1 MKAKVGAGEE
11 GNRIR
16 RLRIFLAEDD
26 REMRHMMA
34 VTLRRDGHMVIES
47 EDGRS
52 LMRDLGLVFWRA
64 GVDYSRNLIIT
75 DVRMPGRDGLSVLRD
90 LRHYRW
96 CPPFIVVTGF
106 GDRETHEEALRLG
119 ALAVLD
125 KPFDLDHLRA
135 TVEAMAV
142 PQVSY
147 A

>member
-1 MKAKVGAGEE
+1 ML
-11 GNRIR
+11 

-26 REMRHMMA
+26 REMRQMMA
-34 VTLRRDGHMVIES
+34 VTLRHDGHMVIES

-64 GVDYSRNLIIT
+64 GVDYTRNLIIT

-106 GDRETHEEALRLG
+106 GDSETHEEALRLG
-119 ALAVLD
+119 AMAVLD
-125 KPFDLDHLRA
+125 KPFDLDHLRS
-135 TVEAMAV
+135 TVEALAR
-142 PQVSY
+142 S
-147 A
+147 AASA